1 MIRFLPLVFHLITD
15 LKGNVQIRGSGEI
28 CTLVKLRLYL
38 YNLGHIAVLFCGG
51 SQMEKASTNAEQ
63 QHESKVN
70 EAENF
75 DTFIK
80 AMVQVVEKYGRFVL
94 QELDCVA

>member
-1 MIRFLPLVFHLITD
+1 MPLVFHSITD
-15 LKGNVQIRGSGEI
+15 QTENVQIRENGEI

-38 YNLGHIAVLFCGG
+38 YNLGHTAALFCGG
-51 SQMEKASTNAEQ
+51 SQMENAKVSTNAEQ
-63 QHESKVN
+63 QHECKVN

-80 AMVQVVEKYGRFVL
+80 AMVQIVEKYGRFVL
-94 QELDCVA
+94 QELDSVA

>member
-1 MIRFLPLVFHLITD
+1 M
-15 LKGNVQIRGSGEI
+15 
-28 CTLVKLRLYL
+28 VKQRLYL
-38 YNLGHIAVLFCGG
+38 YNLGHTAALFCGG
-51 SQMEKASTNAEQ
+51 SQMENVKASTNAEQ
-63 QHESKVN
+63 QHESKID

-75 DTFIK
+75 DTFMK

>member
-1 MIRFLPLVFHLITD
+1 ME
-15 LKGNVQIRGSGEI
+15 NVK
-28 CTLVKLRLYL
+28 V
-38 YNLGHIAVLFCGG
+38 
-51 SQMEKASTNAEQ
+51 STNAEQ
-63 QHESKVN
+63 QHESKID

-75 DTFIK
+75 DTFMK

>member
-1 MIRFLPLVFHLITD
+1 MQI
-15 LKGNVQIRGSGEI
+15 KGNGEI

-38 YNLGHIAVLFCGG
+38 YNLGYTAALFCGG
-51 SQMEKASTNAEQ
+51 SQMENVKASTNAEQ

-80 AMVQVVEKYGRFVL
+80 AMVQIVEKYGRFVL
-94 QELDCVA
+94 QELDSVA

>member
-1 MIRFLPLVFHLITD
+1 ME
-15 LKGNVQIRGSGEI
+15 NV
-28 CTLVKLRLYL
+28 
-38 YNLGHIAVLFCGG
+38 
-51 SQMEKASTNAEQ
+51 KASTNAEQ
-63 QHESKVN
+63 QHENAAS

-75 DTFIK
+75 DVFIK

>member
-1 MIRFLPLVFHLITD
+1 ME
-15 LKGNVQIRGSGEI
+15 NVKESAN
-28 CTLVKLRLYL
+28 VK
-38 YNLGHIAVLFCGG
+38 
-51 SQMEKASTNAEQ
+51 Q
-63 QHESKVN
+63 QHESNVN

-75 DTFIK
+75 DTFMK

>member
-1 MIRFLPLVFHLITD
+1 M
-15 LKGNVQIRGSGEI
+15 
-28 CTLVKLRLYL
+28 
-38 YNLGHIAVLFCGG
+38 FCGG
-51 SQMEKASTNAEQ
+51 NQMENVKTSTNAEQ
-63 QHESKVN
+63 QHENAAS

-75 DTFIK
+75 DVFIK

>member
-1 MIRFLPLVFHLITD
+1 ME
-15 LKGNVQIRGSGEI
+15 NV
-28 CTLVKLRLYL
+28 
-38 YNLGHIAVLFCGG
+38 
-51 SQMEKASTNAEQ
+51 KASINAEQ
-63 QHESKVN
+63 QHESKID

-75 DTFIK
+75 DTFMK

>member
-1 MIRFLPLVFHLITD
+1 ME
-15 LKGNVQIRGSGEI
+15 NV
-28 CTLVKLRLYL
+28 
-38 YNLGHIAVLFCGG
+38 
-51 SQMEKASTNAEQ
+51 KASTNAEQ
-63 QHESKVN
+63 QYESKID

-75 DTFIK
+75 DTFMK